1 MKFQIFGLALL
12 ATMLS
17 GCSSGERYAADSAE
31 TAKAMSQ
38 ASEAS
43 AEGGMAADS
52 ASLTAAPSSP
62 PGRSGFKPA
71 AMVKQ
76 RAVVRQA
83 ELRVRVKDVEKAERT
98 VGSIAAE
105 VGGYLDSANS
115 TDLAS
120 DHPKITMTLRVPV
133 EAFDP
138 SMQRF
143 EGLGTRLSKTVS
155 SEDVTGQLVDYEAQL
170 KTLAAQEETYRGLL
184 KQSRSLDSVITLQDK
199 LTEVRTNI
207 ERIAAMRKALA
218 GQAAMS
224 TIQLTLEQD
233 AVLSAPPADP
243 DWLSQSWAQATTG
256 LVSIARAFAVMF
268 IWLAVF
274 SPLWVPILLL
284 ARRAIAAANAAN
296 AAKPPVVNPN
306 TY

>member
-1 MKFQIFGLALL
+1 
-12 ATMLS
+12 
-17 GCSSGERYAADSAE
+17 
-31 TAKAMSQ
+31 
-38 ASEAS
+38 
-43 AEGGMAADS
+43 
-52 ASLTAAPSSP
+52 
-62 PGRSGFKPA
+62 
-71 AMVKQ
+71 
-76 RAVVRQA
+76 
-83 ELRVRVKDVEKAERT
+83 
-98 VGSIAAE
+98 
-105 VGGYLDSANS
+105 
-115 TDLAS
+115 
-120 DHPKITMTLRVPV
+120 
-133 EAFDP
+133 
-138 SMQRF
+138 
-143 EGLGTRLSKTVS
+143 
-155 SEDVTGQLVDYEAQL
+155 
-170 KTLAAQEETYRGLL
+170 
-184 KQSRSLDSVITLQDK
+184 VITLQDK